1 MASWTRDFVE
11 IAGVRTELHRG
22 GQGAPLLVLH
32 GAGGNAG
39 WLQYHDALAEHY
51 DVLVPSHPGFGETER
66 PDWMETISD
75 VAHFYTWFLREMGL
89 SNVNLMGHS
98 MGGWIASELV
108 AMCSH
113 SFNKLVLGA
122 PAGIKPEVGEITDIF
137 LLSPEQV
144 IERLF
149 HDSSQ
154 SPEYQQLFGQEP
166 TPEVMAILTQNRET
180 SVRYTWKPYMY
191 NPRLPFLVQQVKI
204 PSLIVW
210 GRQDAIIPLNCGE
223 LYNRALP
230 SSTLKVIDNCGHVPE
245 LEKPQEFV
253 STVLEFLRS

>member
-1 MASWTRDFVE
+1 MASWTRDFVD

-39 WLQYHDALAEHY
+39 WLQYHDALAEHF

-75 VAHFYTWFLREMGL
+75 VAHFYTWFLRDLGL
-89 SNVNLMGHS
+89 SNVNVMGHS

-108 AMCSH
+108 AMGLDK
-113 SFNKLVLGA
+113 FNKMVLVG

-144 IERLF
+144 IEKLF

-154 SPEYQQLFGQEP
+154 SPEYQQIFGQEP
-166 TPEVMAILTQNRET
+166 TPEVMAIMTQNRET
-180 SVRYTWKPYMY
+180 AVRYTWKPYMY
-191 NPRLPFLVQQVKI
+191 NPRLPFLMQQVRL

-223 LYNRALP
+223 LYNKALAG
-230 SSTLKVIDNCGHVPE
+230 SSLKVIENCGHVPE
-245 LEKPQEFV
+245 LEKPHEFV
-253 STVLEFLRS
+253 STVLPFLQS